1 MCADGTQRLGCR
13 TNDWVHVF
21 HIRRKFRSRVV
32 INVNVS
38 CCTYTKIG
46 FAAYRGKGGFC
57 ASGGRERRRLRGIMD
72 IGEWEVLK
80 R

>member
-38 CCTYTKIG
+38 GLRHTG
-46 FAAYRGKGGFC
+46 GKEDSVRAEEGKEG
-57 ASGGRERRRLRGIMD
+57 D
-72 IGEWEVLK
+72 
-80 R
+80 